1 MFDQKQQHN
10 TCGLSYT
17 SFIHF
22 IPNWNK
28 GANIS
33 QQRYVDVETGSTTN
47 VSRPMS
53 LCFCI
58 WASCILKAVSY
69 RQTGAMYIPNK
80 NANKDLYVLE
90 NKYNI
95 REKCSDIFKARV

>member
-1 MFDQKQQHN
+1 
-10 TCGLSYT
+10 
-17 SFIHF
+17 
-22 IPNWNK
+22 
-28 GANIS
+28 
-33 QQRYVDVETGSTTN
+33 
-47 VSRPMS
+47 VSN
-53 LCFCI
+53 
-58 WASCILKAVSY
+58 